1 MLTLEIFKKMFEIDL
16 LEYRKKKEEE
26 EKEQQ
31 RLSATDMA
39 LRGFKLAM
47 EIDRERRKSDEEV
60 IAILSAKEV
69 EPPEPPQSTEEKLT
83 KSTRKIQ
90 L

>member
-1 MLTLEIFKKMFEIDL
+1 MFKKMFEIDL
-16 LEYRKKKEEE
+16 LEYQKKREEQ

-47 EIDRERRKSDEEV
+47 EKDQERQNRKSDEEV
-60 IAILSAKEV
+60 IAILSAVKV
-69 EPPEPPQSTEEKLT
+69 TEPLEPPQSTEEKLT
-83 KSTRKIQ
+83 KTKRKIQ
-90 L
+90 V